1 MSNKT
6 HTKPHSKKKEGEQY
20 YFREYKHPGHNGTKI
35 GHTDWKHRGGMYFS
49 KNEKYL
55 IARVLDGTIDPM
67 PWVESWPL
75 KPLDFEPLI
84 WGEPREIEDDQ
95 KAIDPPSLD
104 DIEALELQHMA
115 LEDTRNRLETALE
128 TLDIQEKNIVLRTPS
143 RGEEQATTPGEG
155 ESQTDPEG
163 GESSASPDDGMPPT
177 TPSEDESKQ
186 GENPAPN
193 VLRENRLRKIDSERQ
208 VIEHSILKCRLKLQK
223 LEKLIEFDKSRFE
236 EQKRAKAKAESRRW
250 SDTDI
255 LFQDNT
261 RMTPITIYANAVE
274 SASEEL
280 TLWMSTTASD
290 VTKGSIK
297 KMEVGYTKSP
307 LKGFIVLERLNL
319 KFGKDTT
326 ATGNVSTI
334 GKAMSLNFQYGK
346 ETATDYLDRML
357 DLLEGVTGYDELLE
371 TVIKAIPTI
380 LIGRL
385 HRPKYGAYCDLATK
399 MLLNPLFTELSL
411 GPYKDFRDTLHTTEL
426 TMKCFIKSKVDVESK
441 RSSKKSAEK
450 ANAAKSNSKK
460 KGDDKKRKSND
471 TKSHDHAN
479 AADGDDLQCY
489 NCSNDKKLLKQYK
502 ASEHKTRDCP
512 FIQSKAQRQYYQKGK
527 IAPDLNRFKEF
538 ADGAHDSGTSADE
551 SDGD

>member
-95 KAIDPPSLD
+95 KA
-104 DIEALELQHMA
+104 
-115 LEDTRNRLETALE
+115 
-128 TLDIQEKNIVLRTPS
+128 
-143 RGEEQATTPGEG
+143 
-155 ESQTDPEG
+155 
-163 GESSASPDDGMPPT
+163 
-177 TPSEDESKQ
+177 
-186 GENPAPN
+186 
-193 VLRENRLRKIDSERQ
+193 
-208 VIEHSILKCRLKLQK
+208 
-223 LEKLIEFDKSRFE
+223 
-236 EQKRAKAKAESRRW
+236 
-250 SDTDI
+250 
-255 LFQDNT
+255 
-261 RMTPITIYANAVE
+261 
-274 SASEEL
+274 
-280 TLWMSTTASD
+280 
-290 VTKGSIK
+290 
-297 KMEVGYTKSP
+297 
-307 LKGFIVLERLNL
+307 
-319 KFGKDTT
+319 
-326 ATGNVSTI
+326 
-334 GKAMSLNFQYGK
+334 
-346 ETATDYLDRML
+346 
-357 DLLEGVTGYDELLE
+357 
-371 TVIKAIPTI
+371 
-380 LIGRL
+380 
-385 HRPKYGAYCDLATK
+385 
-399 MLLNPLFTELSL
+399 
-411 GPYKDFRDTLHTTEL
+411 
-426 TMKCFIKSKVDVESK
+426 
-441 RSSKKSAEK
+441 
-450 ANAAKSNSKK
+450 NAAKSNSKK

-538 ADGAHDSGTSADE
+538 ADGARDSGTSADE